1 MIFHIHYQQFH
12 ITIANVEEKKL
23 SLVWTGPNYVS
34 SLDRSSLSN
43 MMSLKSMFFFSFYDA
58 QLVIG
63 KKYIGVLALHSI
75 ANTDDST
82 SRYALLYNKETTP
95 TCLFM

>member
-1 MIFHIHYQQFH
+1 
-12 ITIANVEEKKL
+12 
-23 SLVWTGPNYVS
+23 
-34 SLDRSSLSN
+34 
-43 MMSLKSMFFFSFYDA
+43 MSLKSMFFFSFYDA

-75 ANTDDST
+75 AHTDDST
-82 SRYALLYNKETTP
+82 SSYALLYNKETTP

>member
-1 MIFHIHYQQFH
+1 
-12 ITIANVEEKKL
+12 
-23 SLVWTGPNYVS
+23 
-34 SLDRSSLSN
+34 

-75 ANTDDST
+75 VYTVVSEIN
-82 SRYALLYNKETTP
+82 YALLYKRGTNQY
-95 TCLFM
+95 